1 MSKTYHHGKHNR
13 DRIKVRVHAVRRK
26 EPDFKRLSHALIELA
41 EAELEKEAE
50 CEHRDQAK
58 RSKKNGQNDKPAGGG
73 SS

>member
-1 MSKTYHHGKHNR
+1 MSRTHHHGKRNR

-26 EPDFKRLSHALIELA
+26 QPDFKRLSHALIELA

-50 CEHRDQAK
+50 CEHRTRTK
-58 RSKKNGQNDKPAGGG
+58 TNNKPRGGG